1 MFVNY
6 KMPKKKEMLL
16 EYLINSDLKKLK
28 KVQVKPR
35 LLISQFPESL
45 GAYSFRGQE
54 RRQLHFQSQNRR

>member
-16 EYLINSDLKKLK
+16 ECLINSDLKKLK

-45 GAYSFRGQE
+45 GVYSFRGQE
-54 RRQLHFQSQNRR
+54 RRQLHFQNQNRR